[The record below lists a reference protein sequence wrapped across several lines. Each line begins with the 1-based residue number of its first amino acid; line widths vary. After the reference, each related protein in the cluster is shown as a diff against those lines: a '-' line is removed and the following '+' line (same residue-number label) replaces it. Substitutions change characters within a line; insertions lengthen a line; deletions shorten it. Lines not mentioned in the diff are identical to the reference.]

1 MFRVPPD
8 IFFDE
13 GAAERIGSGNMRR
26 SQAAVDKQDPNGGF
40 PLGGLW
46 VRPSEYSTSNGSAI
60 SLKWKDTTT
69 ASTFGSVKHRTFGP
83 PGEAEADALAEGL
96 RSFFCSHAED
106 DDFPRREM
114 DSLHDNG
121 KRRGKDES

>member
-26 SQAAVDKQDPNGGF
+26 SQTAVDEQDPNGGF
-40 PLGGLW
+40 PLGGKL
-46 VRPSEYSTSNGSAI
+46 VRPPEYSTWNGSAI
-60 SLKWKDTTT
+60 LLEWKETKT
-69 ASTFGSVKHRTFGP
+69 ASTVGSVKHRPFGP
-83 PGEAEADALAEGL
+83 PGEAEA
-96 RSFFCSHAED
+96 FFVRTLKTTISSE
-106 DDFPRREM
+106 ET
-114 DSLHDNG
+114 DSLYDDG

>member
-26 SQAAVDKQDPNGGF
+26 SQAAVDEQDPNGGF

-46 VRPSEYSTSNGSAI
+46 VRPPEYSTSNGSAI
-60 SLKWKDTTT
+60 SLKWKETTT
-69 ASTFGSVKHRTFGP
+69 ASTVGSVKHRPFGP

>member
-26 SQAAVDKQDPNGGF
+26 SQTAVDEQDPNGGF

-46 VRPSEYSTSNGSAI
+46 VRPPEYSTSNGSAI
-60 SLKWKDTTT
+60 SLKWKETTT
-69 ASTFGSVKHRTFGP
+69 ASTVGSVKHRPFGP

-96 RSFFCSHAED
+96 RSIFVRTLKTTISPE
-106 DDFPRREM
+106 EM
-114 DSLHDNG
+114 DSLHDDG